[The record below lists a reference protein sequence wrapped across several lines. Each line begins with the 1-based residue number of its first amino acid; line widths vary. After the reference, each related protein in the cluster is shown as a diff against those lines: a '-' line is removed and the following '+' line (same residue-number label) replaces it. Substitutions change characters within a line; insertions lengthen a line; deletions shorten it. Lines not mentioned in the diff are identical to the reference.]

1 MGGRGVVSGLMVS
14 LVLLGG
20 GTAVQAQD
28 LARAHVLYNEG
39 RYTEAIE
46 AATQAQTLPATRPA
60 AGVVLARAH
69 LERYRDAGD
78 PTDLV
83 AARAALSTVQT
94 AGVPVRVRIDYL
106 FGLGQALFFDNS
118 LGAAA
123 ELFASATAAAWAVDA
138 SAGEAMTDWWG
149 SAVERELDGQPSEVR
164 RGRFQQLADDMRQE
178 LARHP
183 TAAAPAYW
191 VAVALRGAGDP
202 ERAWDA
208 AVAAWVRAPLT
219 GDSAATL
226 RADLDRLV
234 LDAIIP
240 DLAAARPAGEQ
251 TAAASQWRAEWTL
264 VRQRWR

>member
-1 MGGRGVVSGLMVS
+1 MAIAVRFQWLVGLAV
-14 LVLLGG
+14 LLLGG
-20 GTAVQAQD
+20 IPVHAQE
-28 LARAHVLYNEG
+28 LTRAHALYNEG
-39 RYTEAIE
+39 RYAEAIE
-46 AATQAQTLPATRPA
+46 AATQAQALPATRQA

-78 PTDLV
+78 PTELV
-83 AARAALSTVQT
+83 AARAALSTLQM
-94 AGVPVRVRIDYL
+94 AGLPARVRIDYL
-106 FGLGQALFFDNS
+106 FGLGQALFFENNV
-118 LGAAA
+118 GAAA
-123 ELFASATAAAWAVDA
+123 ELFASATAEAWAVDA
-138 SAGEAMTDWWG
+138 SVGEAMTDWWG

-240 DLAAARPAGEQ
+240 DLAAARPPGEQ

-264 VRQRWR
+264 VHQRWR

>member
-1 MGGRGVVSGLMVS
+1 MATAVRFLGLVGTA
-14 LVLLGG
+14 VLLLG

-28 LARAHVLYNEG
+28 LSRAHALYNDG

-46 AATQAQTLPATRPA
+46 AATQAQTLPGTRQS

-83 AARAALSTVQT
+83 TARAVLSAVQI
-94 AGVPVRVRIDYL
+94 AGLPARVRVDYL

-118 LGAAA
+118 VGAAA
-123 ELFASATAAAWAVDA
+123 QLFASATAEAWAVDA
-138 SAGEAMTDWWG
+138 PMGEAMTDWWG
-149 SAVERELDGQPSEVR
+149 SAVERALDGQPSEVR
-164 RGRFQQLADDMRQE
+164 REHFQRLADGMQQE

-191 VAVALRGAGDP
+191 VAAALRGAGEP

-208 AVAAWVRAPLT
+208 AVAGWVRAPMT
-219 GDSAATL
+219 GGAAASL

-234 LDAIIP
+234 VDAIIP
-240 DLAAARPAGEQ
+240 DLVAARPVAEQ
-251 TAAASQWRAEWTL
+251 AAATSQWRAEWTL
-264 VRQRWR
+264 IRQRWR

>member
-1 MGGRGVVSGLMVS
+1 MGGCGVISGLVVFV
-14 LVLLGG
+14 VLLGG

-28 LARAHVLYNEG
+28 LARAHVLFNEG

-83 AARAALSTVQT
+83 AARAALSTLQM
-94 AGVPVRVRIDYL
+94 AGLPARVRIDYL
-106 FGLGQALFFDNS
+106 FGLGQALFFENNV
-118 LGAAA
+118 GAAA
-123 ELFASATAAAWAVDA
+123 ELFASATAEAWAVDA

-149 SAVERELDGQPSEVR
+149 SAVERQLDGLPSEVR
-164 RGRFQQLADDMRQE
+164 RGRFQQLATDMRQE

-183 TAAAPAYW
+183 TAATPAYW
-191 VAVALRGAGDP
+191 MAVALRGAGDP

-208 AVAAWVRAPLT
+208 AVAGWVRAPLT
-219 GDSAATL
+219 GDSAAML

-240 DLAAARPAGEQ
+240 DLTAARPAGEQ
-251 TAAASQWRAEWTL
+251 AAAASQWQAEWTL

>member
-1 MGGRGVVSGLMVS
+1 MGGRGVISGLMVAV
-14 LVLLGG
+14 VLLCGG
-20 GTAVQAQD
+20 SEVGAQD
-28 LARAHVLYNEG
+28 LTRARLLYNEG
-39 RYTEAIE
+39 RYAEAID
-46 AATQAQTLPATRPA
+46 AATQAQSQPGDREA

-69 LERYRDAGD
+69 LERYRAAGD

-83 AARAALSTVQT
+83 AARAALSTVQA
-94 AGVPVRVRIDYL
+94 AGLPARVRIDYL

-123 ELFASATAAAWAVDA
+123 ELFASAAAAAWAVDA

-149 SAVERELDGQPSEVR
+149 SAVERDLDGQPSEVR
-164 RGRFQQLADDMRQE
+164 RGRFQRLADDMRQE
-178 LARHP
+178 LGQHP
-183 TAAAPAYW
+183 FAAAPAYW

-208 AVAAWVRAPLT
+208 AVAAWVRAPLS
-219 GDSAATL
+219 GDRAATL

-234 LDAIIP
+234 LDAVIP

-251 TAAASQWRAEWTL
+251 AAATSQWRAEWTL
-264 VRQRWR
+264 VRQRWH